1 MTQGTRLRNEL
12 QGWDG
17 EEVRG
22 RLEKEGTC
30 VCLWLIHVAVWQEPA
45 QYCKTIILRL
55 KMSKF

>member
-30 VCLWLIHVAVWQEPA
+30 VCLWLIHVHTWQKPT
-45 QYCKTIILRL
+45 QYYKAIIFQF
-55 KMSKF
+55 KKKF

>member
-45 QYCKTIILRL
+45 Q
-55 KMSKF
+55 